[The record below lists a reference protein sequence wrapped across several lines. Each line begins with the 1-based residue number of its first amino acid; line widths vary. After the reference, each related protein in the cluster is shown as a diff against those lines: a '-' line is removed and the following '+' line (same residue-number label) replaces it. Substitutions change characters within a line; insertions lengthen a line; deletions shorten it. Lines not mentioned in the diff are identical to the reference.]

1 MFNEVTD
8 AAITPENAVT
18 SMWSDDGMEVYINL
32 SGEEADYYSDG
43 INAGQYTVGPFFSEW
58 GGGGYHRDNNMDI
71 SEYAWEITDKG
82 YNYLRNWLRYLQEEI
97 SSTNKLSEEPS

>member
-1 MFNEVTD
+1 
-8 AAITPENAVT
+8 
-18 SMWSDDGMEVYINL
+18 
-32 SGEEADYYSDG
+32 
-43 INAGQYTVGPFFSEW
+43 
-58 GGGGYHRDNNMDI
+58 MDI